1 MSGARII
8 FLNVNVNYAV
18 DILCAVSYTL
28 HLLVTDV
35 TIVQCV
41 PCMIQFIIG
50 SQYEV
55 NCK

>member
-18 DILCAVSYTL
+18 DILCSVSYTL
-28 HLLVTDV
+28 HLLVTYV
-35 TIVQCV
+35 AIIQCV
-41 PCMIQFIIG
+41 SCMIKFIIG